1 MNKQKVS
8 SNHTYL
14 SIQSSI
20 YHTLKNKIWHSS
32 KNYNSQENK

>member
-20 YHTLKNKIWHSS
+20 YLTLNKIWHSS